1 MNLCHRQVFIQR
13 VEIQIPVVPDSVKIT
28 DSLPGIGPAMAKRII
43 EYRSVNGSF
52 RSPEDLKKVKGIG
65 EAKFAK
71 LKDKV
76 SL

>member
-1 MNLCHRQVFIQR
+1 
-13 VEIQIPVVPDSVKIT
+13 
-28 DSLPGIGPAMAKRII
+28 MAKRII